1 MRRDKL
7 KKVEISYFLAP
18 FLIIVL
24 GFSVITY
31 AAIKIRV
38 NQKYTELEN
47 ITLEISD
54 SFAQSLAQSRKSS
67 QVITEL
73 LDEKI
78 LNASQAIM
86 LIENKYDN
94 QVLQSISK
102 MFNVDEVHLFDPEG
116 EIIYSTSE
124 QIIGWK
130 VYESHPIY
138 AFMMGDQSMLVE
150 DIRRD
155 TEDGLLYKF
164 GYVKNADG
172 SFLQLGILAEH
183 IHEVLADFEIT
194 NLVHNISDRSDVKD
208 VFYIDESYEVVA
220 SSIPSYIGWEI
231 KDSQIGSEIAGKPA
245 ELQKIEST
253 EDTYYSIAAPIVSDS
268 EKIGTL
274 LLRWPTG
281 KTEAEVAQI
290 VRFGASIFFIV
301 IFTTGIILFYAYK
314 KNKSNVKIAYYDE
327 LTGLRNSKFLMDYL
341 DTALRH
347 PNKRNK
353 AVLLLNFVSFKTL
366 NMTYGY
372 MYGNEILKQIAFKIQ
387 EAVQSDEKLFR
398 FDGDRFVVVFDDYED
413 QDELNKWADKLIR
426 VYEEPIMIGSEKQYL
441 DIQVA
446 LVEVNNY
453 HTSADKML
461 QDATLTLSHIKD
473 RTPIQKAFFN
483 NAMEDNLQRQDK
495 IVKVLR
501 EIVEG
506 KDCPN
511 FYLEFQ
517 PKLDLRSNEIIGFEA
532 LARLRM
538 EELGQIGPNE
548 FIALAEEKLLIFD
561 LGHQI
566 LKLACTFIGQ
576 LQDAG
581 YTDLT
586 VAVNISGIQLL
597 REDFLEKLQQSLCIS
612 NGHIASLEFEI
623 TESVLFDH
631 YEQVNETLAE
641 IKKMGITISLDDFGT
656 GFSSFSRL
664 EELNIDNVKI
674 DKLFIDKITEM
685 DEKNLIISDIIS
697 MSHKIGLEV
706 IAEGV
711 EDEQQ
716 KVYLRKHDCDIIQ
729 GYHLS
734 KPLANDQA
742 LAFLSNFNQSS

>member
-54 SFAQSLAQSRKSS
+54 SFAQSLAQTRKSS

-94 QVLQSISK
+94 QVLQSISE

-245 ELQKIEST
+245 ELQKIEAT
-253 EDTYYSIAAPIVSDS
+253 EVTYYSIAAPIVSDS

-281 KTEAEVAQI
+281 KMEAEVAQI

-353 AVLLLNFVSFKTL
+353 AVLLLNFV
-366 NMTYGY
+366 N
-372 MYGNEILKQIAFKIQ
+372 
-387 EAVQSDEKLFR
+387 
-398 FDGDRFVVVFDDYED
+398 
-413 QDELNKWADKLIR
+413 
-426 VYEEPIMIGSEKQYL
+426 
-441 DIQVA
+441 
-446 LVEVNNY
+446 
-453 HTSADKML
+453 
-461 QDATLTLSHIKD
+461 
-473 RTPIQKAFFN
+473 
-483 NAMEDNLQRQDK
+483 
-495 IVKVLR
+495 
-501 EIVEG
+501 
-506 KDCPN
+506 
-511 FYLEFQ
+511 
-517 PKLDLRSNEIIGFEA
+517 
-532 LARLRM
+532 
-538 EELGQIGPNE
+538 
-548 FIALAEEKLLIFD
+548 
-561 LGHQI
+561 
-566 LKLACTFIGQ
+566 
-576 LQDAG
+576 
-581 YTDLT
+581 
-586 VAVNISGIQLL
+586 
-597 REDFLEKLQQSLCIS
+597 QSL
-612 NGHIASLEFEI
+612 
-623 TESVLFDH
+623 
-631 YEQVNETLAE
+631 
-641 IKKMGITISLDDFGT
+641 
-656 GFSSFSRL
+656 
-664 EELNIDNVKI
+664 
-674 DKLFIDKITEM
+674 
-685 DEKNLIISDIIS
+685 
-697 MSHKIGLEV
+697 GLRNTNTS
-706 IAEGV
+706 
-711 EDEQQ
+711 
-716 KVYLRKHDCDIIQ
+716 KVC
-729 GYHLS
+729 
-734 KPLANDQA
+734 ANPTP
-742 LAFLSNFNQSS
+742 

>member
-7 KKVEISYFLAP
+7 KEIEISYFLAP

-31 AAIKIRV
+31 TAIKIRV
-38 NQKYTELEN
+38 DHKYTELEN

-54 SFAQSLAQSRKSS
+54 SFAQSLAQTSKSS

-78 LNASQAIM
+78 LLASQAIM

-94 QVLQSISK
+94 HVLQSISD
-102 MFNVDEVHLFDPEG
+102 MFNVDEVNLFNSEG

-124 QIIGWK
+124 QVIGWK
-130 VYESHPIY
+130 VYENHPVY
-138 AFMMGDQSMLVE
+138 AFMMGNQTTLVE

-183 IHEVLADFEIT
+183 IHEVLADFETT
-194 NLVHNISDRSDVKD
+194 NLVHDISDRSDVKD
-208 VFYIDESYEVVA
+208 VFFIDEAYEVVA
-220 SSIPSYIGWEI
+220 SNIPSYIGWKI
-231 KDSQIGSEIAGKPA
+231 KGSQLGTEIAGNPA

-253 EDTYYSIAAPIVSDS
+253 KDTYYSISAPIVSDT

-274 LLRWPTG
+274 LLRWPAEKIDT
-281 KTEAEVAQI
+281 EVAQI
-290 VRFGASIFFIV
+290 VRFGTSIFLIV
-301 IFTTGIILFYAYK
+301 IFTTGIILYYAYK

-341 DTALRH
+341 DAVLRH
-347 PNKRNK
+347 PSKRNK

-387 EAVQSDEKLFR
+387 EALQSDETLFR
-398 FDGDRFVVVFDDYED
+398 FDGDRFVVFFDDYED

-426 VYEEPIMIGSEKQYL
+426 VFEEPIMIGSEKQYL

-446 LVEVNNY
+446 LVEVNNN

-473 RTPIQKAFFN
+473 RTALQKAFFN

-506 KDCPN
+506 RDCPN

-538 EELGQIGPNE
+538 EELGQIGPDE

-581 YTDLT
+581 FTDLT

-597 REDFLEKLQQSLCIS
+597 REDFLDRLQQCLCIS
-612 NGHIASLEFEI
+612 AGHIASLEFEI

-716 KVYLRKHDCDIIQ
+716 KVYLRKHDCDMIQ

-734 KPLANDQA
+734 RPLTNDKA
-742 LAFLSNFNQSS
+742 LAFLSNFKQSS

>member
-1 MRRDKL
+1 M
-7 KKVEISYFLAP
+7 
-18 FLIIVL
+18 
-24 GFSVITY
+24 
-31 AAIKIRV
+31 
-38 NQKYTELEN
+38 
-47 ITLEISD
+47 
-54 SFAQSLAQSRKSS
+54 
-67 QVITEL
+67 
-73 LDEKI
+73 
-78 LNASQAIM
+78 
-86 LIENKYDN
+86 
-94 QVLQSISK
+94 
-102 MFNVDEVHLFDPEG
+102 
-116 EIIYSTSE
+116 
-124 QIIGWK
+124 
-130 VYESHPIY
+130 
-138 AFMMGDQSMLVE
+138 
-150 DIRRD
+150 
-155 TEDGLLYKF
+155 
-164 GYVKNADG
+164 
-172 SFLQLGILAEH
+172 
-183 IHEVLADFEIT
+183 
-194 NLVHNISDRSDVKD
+194 
-208 VFYIDESYEVVA
+208 
-220 SSIPSYIGWEI
+220 
-231 KDSQIGSEIAGKPA
+231 
-245 ELQKIEST
+245 
-253 EDTYYSIAAPIVSDS
+253 
-268 EKIGTL
+268 
-274 LLRWPTG
+274 RWPTG

-426 VYEEPIMIGSEKQYL
+426 VFEEPIMIGSEKQYL

-453 HTSADKML
+453 HISADKML

-532 LARLRM
+532 LARLGM
-538 EELGQIGPNE
+538 EELGQIGPDE

-561 LGHQI
+561 LGHRI
-566 LKLACTFIGQ
+566 LKLACTFIGK

-581 YTDLT
+581 YSDLT

-656 GFSSFSRL
+656 GFSSSSRL

-685 DEKNLIISDIIS
+685 DEKNLITSDIIS

-734 KPLANDQA
+734 KPLANDKA

>member
-54 SFAQSLAQSRKSS
+54 SFAQSLAQTRKSS

-281 KTEAEVAQI
+281 KMEAEVAQI

-426 VYEEPIMIGSEKQYL
+426 VFEEPIMIGSEKQYL

-446 LVEVNNY
+446 LVEVNNN

-461 QDATLTLSHIKD
+461 RDATLTLSHIKD

-506 KDCPN
+506 KDCPS

-581 YTDLT
+581 YSDLT

-597 REDFLEKLQQSLCIS
+597 REDFLDRLQQCLCIS
-612 NGHIASLEFEI
+612 DGHIASLEFEI

-734 KPLANDQA
+734 KPLANDKA

>member
-341 DTALRH
+341 DMALRH

-441 DIQVA
+441 DMQVA
-446 LVEVNNY
+446 LVEVNNN

-581 YTDLT
+581 YSDLT

>member
-7 KKVEISYFLAP
+7 KEVEISYFLAP

-54 SFAQSLAQSRKSS
+54 SFAQSLAQTRKSS

-94 QVLQSISK
+94 QVLQSISE

-353 AVLLLNFVSFKTL
+353 AV
-366 NMTYGY
+366 
-372 MYGNEILKQIAFKIQ
+372 
-387 EAVQSDEKLFR
+387 QSDEKLFR

-441 DIQVA
+441 DMQVA
-446 LVEVNNY
+446 LVEVNNN

-473 RTPIQKAFFN
+473 RTALQKAFFN

-501 EIVEG
+501 EVVEG
-506 KDCPN
+506 KDCPS

-538 EELGQIGPNE
+538 EELGQIGPDE

-581 YTDLT
+581 YSDLT

-597 REDFLEKLQQSLCIS
+597 REDFLDRLQQCLCIS
-612 NGHIASLEFEI
+612 DEHIASLEFEI

-716 KVYLRKHDCDIIQ
+716 KIYLRKHGCDMIQ

-734 KPLANDQA
+734 RPLTDDKA
-742 LAFLSNFNQSS
+742 LAFLSNFKKSS

>member
-54 SFAQSLAQSRKSS
+54 SFAQSLAQTRKSS

-94 QVLQSISK
+94 QVLQSISE

-426 VYEEPIMIGSEKQYL
+426 VFEEPIMIGSEKQYL

-446 LVEVNNY
+446 LVEVNNN

-483 NAMEDNLQRQDK
+483 NAMEDNLERQDK

-501 EIVEG
+501 EVVEG
-506 KDCPN
+506 KD
-511 FYLEFQ
+511 
-517 PKLDLRSNEIIGFEA
+517 
-532 LARLRM
+532 
-538 EELGQIGPNE
+538 
-548 FIALAEEKLLIFD
+548 
-561 LGHQI
+561 
-566 LKLACTFIGQ
+566 
-576 LQDAG
+576 
-581 YTDLT
+581 
-586 VAVNISGIQLL
+586 
-597 REDFLEKLQQSLCIS
+597 
-612 NGHIASLEFEI
+612 
-623 TESVLFDH
+623 
-631 YEQVNETLAE
+631 
-641 IKKMGITISLDDFGT
+641 
-656 GFSSFSRL
+656 
-664 EELNIDNVKI
+664 
-674 DKLFIDKITEM
+674 
-685 DEKNLIISDIIS
+685 
-697 MSHKIGLEV
+697 
-706 IAEGV
+706 
-711 EDEQQ
+711 
-716 KVYLRKHDCDIIQ
+716 
-729 GYHLS
+729 
-734 KPLANDQA
+734 
-742 LAFLSNFNQSS
+742 

>member
-38 NQKYTELEN
+38 DHKYTELEN

-54 SFAQSLAQSRKSS
+54 SFAQSLAQTSKSS

-78 LNASQAIM
+78 LLASQAIM

-94 QVLQSISK
+94 QVLQTISE
-102 MFNVDEVHLFDPEG
+102 MFNVDEVHLFNPEG

-124 QIIGWK
+124 QVIGWK
-130 VYESHPIY
+130 VYENHPVY
-138 AFMMGDQSMLVE
+138 AFMMGNQTTLVE

-220 SSIPSYIGWEI
+220 SSIPSYIGWKI
-231 KDSQIGSEIAGKPA
+231 KGSQLGTEIAGNPA

-253 EDTYYSIAAPIVSDS
+253 KDTYYSIAVPIVSDT

-274 LLRWPTG
+274 LLRWPTE
-281 KTEAEVAQI
+281 KIEKEVAQI
-290 VRFGASIFFIV
+290 VLFGASIFLIV

-347 PNKRNK
+347 PSKRNK

-387 EAVQSDEKLFR
+387 EALQSDEKLFR

-426 VYEEPIMIGSEKQYL
+426 VFEEPIMIGSEKQYL

-446 LVEVNNY
+446 LVEVNNN

-473 RTPIQKAFFN
+473 RTALQKAFFN

-501 EIVEG
+501 EVVEG
-506 KDCPN
+506 RDCPN

-538 EELGQIGPNE
+538 EELGQIGPDE

-561 LGHQI
+561 LGHRI
-566 LKLACTFIGQ
+566 LKLACTFIGK
-576 LQDAG
+576 LQAAG
-581 YTDLT
+581 FTDLT

-674 DKLFIDKITEM
+674 DKLFIDKITEI

-734 KPLANDQA
+734 KPLANDKA
-742 LAFLSNFNQSS
+742 LAFLSNFKKSS

>member
-7 KKVEISYFLAP
+7 KEVEISYFLAP

-54 SFAQSLAQSRKSS
+54 SFAQSLTQTRKSS

-94 QVLQSISK
+94 QVLQSISE

-138 AFMMGDQSMLVE
+138 TFMMGNQSMLVE

-347 PNKRNK
+347 PSKWNK

-387 EAVQSDEKLFR
+387 EALQSDEKLFR

-426 VYEEPIMIGSEKQYL
+426 VFEEPIMIGSEKQYL

-446 LVEVNNY
+446 LVEVNNN

-473 RTPIQKAFFN
+473 RTAIQKPFFN
-483 NAMEDNLQRQDK
+483 
-495 IVKVLR
+495 
-501 EIVEG
+501 
-506 KDCPN
+506 
-511 FYLEFQ
+511 
-517 PKLDLRSNEIIGFEA
+517 GFEA

-538 EELGQIGPNE
+538 EELGQIGPDE

-561 LGHQI
+561 LGHRI
-566 LKLACTFIGQ
+566 LKLA
-576 LQDAG
+576 
-581 YTDLT
+581 
-586 VAVNISGIQLL
+586 
-597 REDFLEKLQQSLCIS
+597 
-612 NGHIASLEFEI
+612 
-623 TESVLFDH
+623 
-631 YEQVNETLAE
+631 
-641 IKKMGITISLDDFGT
+641 
-656 GFSSFSRL
+656 
-664 EELNIDNVKI
+664 
-674 DKLFIDKITEM
+674 
-685 DEKNLIISDIIS
+685 
-697 MSHKIGLEV
+697 
-706 IAEGV
+706 
-711 EDEQQ
+711 
-716 KVYLRKHDCDIIQ
+716 
-729 GYHLS
+729 
-734 KPLANDQA
+734 
-742 LAFLSNFNQSS
+742 

>member
-1 MRRDKL
+1 M
-7 KKVEISYFLAP
+7 
-18 FLIIVL
+18 
-24 GFSVITY
+24 
-31 AAIKIRV
+31 
-38 NQKYTELEN
+38 
-47 ITLEISD
+47 
-54 SFAQSLAQSRKSS
+54 AQTRKSS

-94 QVLQSISK
+94 QVLQSISE
-102 MFNVDEVHLFDPEG
+102 MFNVDEVHLFDHEG

-194 NLVHNISDRSDVKD
+194 NLVHNIFDRSDVKD

-426 VYEEPIMIGSEKQYL
+426 VFEEPIMIGSEKQYL

-446 LVEVNNY
+446 LVEVNNN

-473 RTPIQKAFFN
+473 RTAIQKAFFN
-483 NAMEDNLQRQDK
+483 
-495 IVKVLR
+495 
-501 EIVEG
+501 
-506 KDCPN
+506 
-511 FYLEFQ
+511 
-517 PKLDLRSNEIIGFEA
+517 GFEA

-538 EELGQIGPNE
+538 EELGQIGPDE

-561 LGHQI
+561 LGHRI
-566 LKLACTFIGQ
+566 LKLACTFIGK

-581 YTDLT
+581 YSDLT

-716 KVYLRKHDCDIIQ
+716 KIYLRKHGCDMIQ

-734 KPLANDQA
+734 RPLTDDKA
-742 LAFLSNFNQSS
+742 LAFLSNFKKSS